1 MKAEINATTRQ
12 MINEVNEG
20 HEIYTKL
27 EVENLLWTLLARQTE
42 ILRTIPEPTTN
53 DAMFTKEQV
62 RKMLYD
68 FGVQKYKDLVE
79 YIANMETEID
89 TDQIEMDDDEDF
101 DIEVNNLRLSF
112 TYCGLFKYNGDS
124 PSEIVARDLENQIE
138 TELFDDDATLFL
150 NNELSKKVNAEV
162 EQTEEN

>member
-1 MKAEINATTRQ
+1 MKTQIFDLTQKTINDVTNGHAIYTRDEVITLLWNLRAEQLAL
-12 MINEVNEG
+12 INE
-20 HEIYTKL
+20 
-27 EVENLLWTLLARQTE
+27 APQ
-42 ILRTIPEPTTN
+42 TN

-68 FGVQKYKDLVE
+68 FGVQKYKDLLE
-79 YIANMETEID
+79 YIENMETDIDIDEI
-89 TDQIEMDDDEDF
+89 ELDDDEDF
-101 DIEVNNLRLSF
+101 DVEVSDLRLAI
-112 TYCGLFKYNGDS
+112 TYCGGFKYNGDS